1 MNHIEIK
8 EIAKNVLIVD
18 AKSLARELMN
28 AITKLVN
35 YLITRNVFKSP
46 KKHGVQWNIDE
57 NYFCYRR
64 YAKQV
69 NINLMTLEHFEVITN
84 MFGEVKEK
92 KNHETIGFLQE
103 IFMDLKEVA
112 WKRLKLKLLN
122 R

>member
-46 KKHGVQWNIDE
+46 KNMECNG
-57 NYFCYRR
+57 
-64 YAKQV
+64 
-69 NINLMTLEHFEVITN
+69 TLKKIIFVIVDMRN
-84 MFGEVKEK
+84 
-92 KNHETIGFLQE
+92 
-103 IFMDLKEVA
+103 
-112 WKRLKLKLLN
+112 KLTLI
-122 R
+122 